1 MTTPHVKQRKNSDIE
16 ALRALAIVLVIF
28 AHIALILSPQSV
40 YWQVLADYRFGYG
53 VDIFFCVSGFI
64 ITKSIA
70 NEIPSNRSL
79 RDVLE
84 LSVPFWVRRFW
95 RLMPS
100 ALFWIGV
107 SLLLSWLYGGRGVFL
122 QLEIFVHS
130 ALAAALQYMNVV
142 YAVSR
147 DTGTLGDA
155 GIYWSLSLEN
165 QFYLVLP
172 IIAVLAGRR
181 WMPAVFIVIFLTQ
194 FFLTRQLIRPTPE
207 LWAFRTD
214 AISLGVLLA
223 LWHGSESYKRLEPGF
238 LKNGWLVLLLI
249 AGMIAFLARLTAP
262 NPPLPFAMGLTA
274 VGSALLVWIASYN
287 NNYLTANSAI
297 AAFCN
302 YIGSRSYAI
311 YLTHVIAL
319 SLVRH
324 WFFSQPGNPVP
335 TPFDGGYT
343 VFYITMF
350 VAITLL
356 FSEFN
361 YRYIENP
368 MRKHGE
374 KLSRNLKG
382 RFALA

>member
-28 AHIALILSPQSV
+28 AHIALILSPQSL
-40 YWQVLADYRFGYG
+40 YWNVLADYRFGYG

-70 NEIPSNRSL
+70 GEIPASRSF
-79 RDVLE
+79 RDLLE
-84 LSVPFWVRRFW
+84 LSVPFWI
-95 RLMPS
+95 
-100 ALFWIGV
+100 AV
-107 SLLLSWLYGGRGVFL
+107 SLLLSYLYGGKGVFL
-122 QLEIFVHS
+122 QLEIFAHS

-181 WMPAVFIVIFLTQ
+181 WMPAVFIAVFLAQ

-223 LWHGSESYKRLEPGF
+223 LWHGSESYQRLEPTF
-238 LKNGWLVLLLI
+238 LKNKAAVVLLL
-249 AGMIAFLARLTAP
+249 AAMIWLLAALTAP

-274 VGSALLVWIASYN
+274 VGSGLLVWIASYN
-287 NNYLTANSAI
+287 KDYLTPNRAL
-297 AAFCN
+297 AALCN

-324 WFFSQPGNPVP
+324 WFFAAPGDTQP
-335 TPFDGGYT
+335 TPFGGGYT
-343 VFYITMF
+343 ALYIGVF

-368 MRKHGE
+368 MRRHGE
-374 KLSRNLKG
+374 KLSRNLKS
-382 RFALA
+382 RFAVA

>member
-28 AHIALILSPQSV
+28 AHIALILSPQSL
-40 YWQVLADYRFGYG
+40 YWNVLADYRFGYG

-70 NEIPSNRSL
+70 SEIPASRSF
-79 RDVLE
+79 RDLLE
-84 LSVPFWVRRFW
+84 LCVPFWVRRFW

-100 ALFWIGV
+100 ALFWIAV
-107 SLLLSWLYGGRGVFL
+107 SLLLSYLYGGKGVFL

-181 WMPAVFIVIFLTQ
+181 WMPAVFIAVFLAQ

-223 LWHGSESYKRLEPGF
+223 LWHGSESYQRLEPTF
-238 LKNGWLVLLLI
+238 LKNKAVVVLLL
-249 AGMIAFLARLTAP
+249 AAMIWLLAALTAP

-274 VGSALLVWIASYN
+274 VGSGLLVWVASYN
-287 NNYLTANSAI
+287 KDYLTPNRAL
-297 AAFCN
+297 AALCN

-324 WFFSQPGNPVP
+324 WFFAAPGDTQP

-343 VFYITMF
+343 ALYIGVF
-350 VAITLL
+350 VAVTLL

-368 MRKHGE
+368 MRRHGE
-374 KLSRNLKG
+374 KLSRNLKS
-382 RFALA
+382 RFAVA